1 MNNLLTLSFWFNL
14 RPPSM
19 LPFFNYTFIAILILF
34 LILSVLAFYFKK
46 RKKIYK
52 SFWLKFYDFSAS
64 NLIIGLFLWF
74 FNWQEV
80 PFLSARFWLILW
92 ALLIIVWLIFI
103 YKHLKKIPINLQKIE
118 EQQKFNQYIP
128 K

>member
-14 RPPSM
+14 RPPAM
-19 LPFFNYTFIAILILF
+19 LDIFNYSFIAVLF
-34 LILSVLAFYFKK
+34 LFLFLSILSFYYKK

-74 FNWQEV
+74 FSWQEV
-80 PFLSARFWLILW
+80 PFLSARFWLIIW
-92 ALLIIVWLIFI
+92 AILIILWFIFI
-103 YKHLKKIPINLQKIE
+103 YKHLKKIPIKLQKIE
-118 EQQKFNQYIP
+118 EEQKFNKYIP

>member
-14 RPPSM
+14 RPPAM
-19 LPFFNYTFIAILILF
+19 LDVFNYSFIAVLF
-34 LILSVLAFYFKK
+34 LFLFLSILSFYYKK

-74 FNWQEV
+74 FSWQEV
-80 PFLSARFWLILW
+80 PFLSARFWLIIW
-92 ALLIIVWLIFI
+92 ALLIILWFIFI
-103 YKHLKKIPINLQKIE
+103 YKHLKKIPIKLQKIE
-118 EQQKFNQYIP
+118 EEQKFNKYIP

>member
-1 MNNLLTLSFWFNL
+1 MNNLLSFSFWFNL
-14 RPPSM
+14 RPPTM
-19 LPFFNYTFIAILILF
+19 LDIFNYSFIAF
-34 LILSVLAFYFKK
+34 LIILLVLSILAFYFKK

-74 FNWQEV
+74 FSWQEV

-92 ALLIIVWLIFI
+92 ALLMIVWLFFI
-103 YKHLKKIPINLQKIE
+103 YKYLKKIPINLE
-118 EQQKFNQYIP
+118 EAKKQQKFNQYIP

>member
-14 RPPSM
+14 RPPAM
-19 LPFFNYTFIAILILF
+19 LDVFNYSFIAVLF
-34 LILSVLAFYFKK
+34 LFLFLSILSFYYKK

-74 FNWQEV
+74 FSWQEV
-80 PFLSARFWLILW
+80 PFLSARFWLIIW
-92 ALLIIVWLIFI
+92 AILIILWFIFI
-103 YKHLKKIPINLQKIE
+103 YKHLKKIPIKLQKIE
-118 EQQKFNQYIP
+118 EEQKFNKYIP

>member
-14 RPPSM
+14 RPPAM
-19 LPFFNYTFIAILILF
+19 LAIFNYSFIGLLVLL
-34 LILSVLAFYFKK
+34 LILSIVAFYYKK

-74 FNWQEV
+74 FSWQEV
-80 PFLSARFWLILW
+80 PFLSARFWLIIW
-92 ALLIIVWLIFI
+92 ALLMIVWLVFI
-103 YKHLKKIPINLQKIE
+103 YKHLKKIPVKLQKIE
-118 EQQKFNQYIP
+118 EQEKFNKYIP